1 MTDQEVLALMN
12 ANPQPCM
19 QTLGDGEIV
28 ELDNEKGYVAINFT
42 AQERHCHSGNIVQGG
57 FVTGW
62 LDSAM
67 SLAVISKTERTLSP
81 ATLEIKTSFLKSAH
95 PGVCRAEGWIERI
108 GRSIVFLEA
117 QLLNAAGEIIAK
129 GSSTARLIPM
139 QQATV

>member
-1 MTDQEVLALMN
+1 MTDLEVLTFMN

-19 QTLGDGEIV
+19 MTLGDGEIV
-28 ELDNEKGYVAINFT
+28 AMDTEKGHVAINFH
-42 AQERHCHSGNIVQGG
+42 AQEKHCHSGNIVQGG

-67 SLAVISKTERTLSP
+67 SLAVISKTQRELSP

-117 QLLNAAGEIIAK
+117 QLFNSAGEVIAK
-129 GSSTARLIPM
+129 GSSTARLVPM
-139 QQATV
+139 TQPAA